1 MIAEVDGLLEQFEF
15 GKACEA
21 LYHFAWDEFCDW
33 YLELTKVPL
42 ASGDERPR
50 PRRRGG
56 CSGSCSTRCCACCT
70 R

>member
-33 YLELTKVPL
+33 YLELAKVPL
-42 ASGDERPR
+42 ASGDERARGP
-50 PRRRGG
+50 RGG
-56 CSGSCSTRCCACCT
+56 CSGSCSTRCCGCCT

>member
-33 YLELTKVPL
+33 YLELAKVPL
-42 ASGDERPR
+42 ASGDEAA
-50 PRRRGG
+50 GG
-56 CSGSCSTRCCACCT
+56 HAPARCSASCSTRCCGCCT